1 MEGHPVDA
9 PCQLPVNVGIRFL
22 PWGAEARRVMS
33 QLVDQV
39 GRVVGIGR
47 EHVDDVDFDVEP
59 ADTQELSNSGEP
71 SLSIRLQYSD
81 FITLWPW
88 RKIW

>member
-1 MEGHPVDA
+1 
-9 PCQLPVNVGIRFL
+9 
-22 PWGAEARRVMS
+22 MS

-71 SLSIRLQYSD
+71 SLSIRLQ
-81 FITLWPW
+81 
-88 RKIW
+88 